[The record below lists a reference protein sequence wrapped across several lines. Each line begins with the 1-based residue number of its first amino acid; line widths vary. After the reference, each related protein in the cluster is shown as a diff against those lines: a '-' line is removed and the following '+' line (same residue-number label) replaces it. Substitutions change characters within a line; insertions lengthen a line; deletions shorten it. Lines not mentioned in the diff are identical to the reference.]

1 MASEIRVNR
10 LSNRSG
16 LSTITFANGGVQ
28 FSGITT
34 FANGEFYV
42 GTGSTILNPSGN
54 ELQFHTGGSNRFT
67 INNSGANLGTGNIT
81 AVDGTFTGNVSIAK
95 TLTYEDVK
103 NVDSVGVV
111 TARTG
116 VKVTGGDLTVG
127 TAITASSVT
136 GNVTQDVGITT
147 FSGSATWFKGTTANK
162 DMYWS
167 KSSGSLVFK
176 DTSTALFGDGSDLQI
191 SHSGSHSFVKHDGT
205 GMLKICA
212 NMIDFR
218 NAADNATLAYAQEG
232 NKFELFY
239 NGSAKLATTNTGV
252 SVTGDLVVS
261 ANIDLADSTGGS
273 NNRIQLG
280 TGDDLQVYHDGSNGY
295 VYNSGSGNLTLVG
308 NGNNRVQI
316 RAKNGE
322 NSITCNSDGNVELY
336 HDGTRKFHTK
346 SEGVAVEGS
355 VNLEGSQATLPSH
368 GGMTRHTN
376 AYVYFTGKSDGNGAI
391 LSNGDGTATFRA
403 LNPGSSAGYAI
414 IETGNGDTR
423 LTIASDGRI
432 FTSGRTSYSGNTT
445 CDDLVI
451 GNGSGHR
458 GIAIS
463 SGSSSEGGIHFG
475 DGESGNSSYRGIIAY
490 NHADDSMQFR
500 TAAAERLRITGA
512 GKIGIGVASPFNR
525 FQCGSHTFSG
535 GHGMYNDSR
544 VGMSNHG
551 NLTGLMLGSTY
562 NDANHPEYGLV
573 FVQGPSTSSYNVWSI
588 SPDGPAKGNSLNLHY
603 LAQATNI
610 HSPGN
615 RKFEF
620 TGGGYLL
627 KPNHPCF
634 RAGLS
639 ANTSFNNGA
648 VVIFGDT
655 SSDAGHFNR
664 NGCYNASTGKFTAPV
679 AGIYEFTVGAI
690 IMNISS
696 GTDMTDCFELYYQP
710 SGGTGIRIAY
720 SNRRGEY
727 IADETG
733 NAGYYTDW
741 LVGCMVNM
749 AANST
754 VWVENK
760 KRAHTWHGNTDYCW
774 FTGKLIA

>member
-1 MASEIRVNR
+1 MGIQING
-10 LSNRSG
+10 NTD
-16 LSTITFANGGVQ
+16 TISALD
-28 FSGITT
+28 
-34 FANGEFYV
+34 
-42 GTGSTILNPSGN
+42 GSWTSDSAT
-54 ELQFHTGGSNRFT
+54 H
-67 INNSGANLGTGNIT
+67 
-81 AVDGTFTGNVSIAK
+81 FTGKVSIGG
-95 TLTYEDVK
+95 TLTYEDVT
-103 NVDSVGVV
+103 NIDSVGILTARNGIEVGGQGTNKSILFHEANNSPSNGDSAGEIKWASRVDKTV
-111 TARTG
+111 TAQIKAAAFNNNNGTDGVLTFWTANDTSSGDSANHLKETFRIDQLGRTLIG
-116 VKVTGGDLTVG
+116 NQRTVSDLGYYDDLTINNSN
-127 TAITASSVT
+127 AAS
-136 GNVTQDVGITT
+136 GA
-147 FSGSATWFKGTTANK
+147 SGSAGITLVAGDSAWCGLNFGRSG
-162 DMYWS
+162 DMDEGHIRY
-167 KSSGSLVFK
+167 
-176 DTSTALFGDGSDLQI
+176 DNTNNAMIFG
-191 SHSGSHSFVKHDGT
+191 
-205 GMLKICA
+205 
-212 NMIDFR
+212 
-218 NAADNATLAYAQEG
+218 
-232 NKFELFY
+232 
-239 NGSAKLATTNTGV
+239 
-252 SVTGDLVVS
+252 
-261 ANIDLADSTGGS
+261 
-273 NNRIQLG
+273 
-280 TGDDLQVYHDGSNGY
+280 
-295 VYNSGSGNLTLVG
+295 VG
-308 NGNNRVQI
+308 NG
-316 RAKNGE
+316 
-322 NSITCNSDGNVELY
+322 
-336 HDGTRKFHTK
+336 
-346 SEGVAVEGS
+346 SE
-355 VNLEGSQATLPSH
+355 
-368 GGMTRHTN
+368 
-376 AYVYFTGKSDGNGAI
+376 
-391 LSNGDGTATFRA
+391 
-403 LNPGSSAGYAI
+403 
-414 IETGNGDTR
+414 R
-423 LTIASDGRI
+423 LRIASDGRI

>member
-1 MASEIRVNR
+1 MSILNVDKIQPIG
-10 LSNRSG
+10 S
-16 LSTITFANGGVQ
+16 
-28 FSGITT
+28 
-34 FANGEFYV
+34 
-42 GTGSTILNPSGN
+42 GSTVTVNATDTILTNAQAGV
-54 ELQFHTGGSNRFT
+54 
-67 INNSGANLGTGNIT
+67 IT
-81 AVDGTFTGNVSIAK
+81 A
-95 TLTYEDVK
+95 
-103 NVDSVGVV
+103 
-111 TARTG
+111 
-116 VKVTGGDLTVG
+116 
-127 TAITASSVT
+127 
-136 GNVTQDVGITT
+136 TT
-147 FSGSATWFKGTTANK
+147 FSGNLTGTINTAAQGNITSLGTLSGLIIDNNANTSMSSSADGQLKV
-162 DMYWS
+162 S
-167 KSSGSLVFK
+167 
-176 DTSTALFGDGSDLQI
+176 GDGYTGAIAL
-191 SHSGSHSFVKHDGT
+191 DGDAMHIYHNSSIR
-205 GMLKICA
+205 G
-212 NMIDFR
+212 
-218 NAADNATLAYAQEG
+218 
-232 NKFELFY
+232 
-239 NGSAKLATTNTGV
+239 
-252 SVTGDLVVS
+252 LV
-261 ANIDLADSTGGS
+261 
-273 NNRIQLG
+273 LG
-280 TGDDLQVYHDGSNGY
+280 TN
-295 VYNSGSGNLTLVG
+295 
-308 NGNNRVQI
+308 
-316 RAKNGE
+316 
-322 NSITCNSDGNVELY
+322 
-336 HDGTRKFHTK
+336 
-346 SEGVAVEGS
+346 
-355 VNLEGSQATLPSH
+355 
-368 GGMTRHTN
+368 
-376 AYVYFTGKSDGNGAI
+376 
-391 LSNGDGTATFRA
+391 
-403 LNPGSSAGYAI
+403 
-414 IETGNGDTR
+414 ET
-423 LTIASDGRI
+423 
-432 FTSGRTSYSGNTT
+432 
-445 CDDLVI
+445 
-451 GNGSGHR
+451 
-458 GIAIS
+458 
-463 SGSSSEGGIHFG
+463 
-475 DGESGNSSYRGIIAY
+475 
-490 NHADDSMQFR
+490 
-500 TAAAERLRITGA
+500 ERLRITGA